1 MKKQN
6 WADWLRKQIGL
17 IFFTDDRKLYQ
28 NESFRNEWLR
38 QEVFFFVWVAALVS
52 MLSLIGFVGTSSV
65 QAEGEILPWF
75 NAPKVYALVFAV
87 NIVFLRLLQKDRK
100 KFETR
105 KKHALRTVQVF
116 SIVEMLLAN
125 TTFFTTQKG
134 SSFFFEY
141 LLISMVTFL
150 VPLYAHRE
158 MLVLMVADL
167 APAIIITLRF
177 RPMTPWQDLVD
188 LMIFQIFC
196 IFVASIRWYSFV
208 QYEAIRQQLE
218 QSNSQLQD
226 ESRTDGLTGLLN
238 RNAWRNDFVQYLNHP
253 ICLALV
259 DLDYFK
265 HINDTYGHL
274 FGDKVLVFMAQ
285 VIRKEFSRDQE
296 FCYRF
301 GGDELLILSM
311 SSDAEEFEQRLRTV
325 QKEAAHNMSLGIQ
338 MNMSIGFCSGHP
350 ESEEDLRQCM
360 KIADRCLYAVK
371 GSGRNSVS
379 GGKLEHASEA
389 HPDGKR
395 KEDFLASLMSLDEIL
410 QSFHEPDFLASGW
423 TTLYFELI
431 HFADLS
437 NRLGFK
443 AGRAILQSMAMAIS
457 RQFPGDLLANP
468 ELDHFVLYTLA
479 SDKEILKRVD
489 LIRKEIGHLYPEAYL
504 SLKCGA
510 YRNLENEDQ
519 AGPMQGLY
527 NAKYAAENAENSE
540 EEVVFYDAAMDRVR
554 RKETYVQDH
563 FIEALEQRK
572 ISVFYQPIVSAL
584 SEKTVGFEALS
595 RWTVPE
601 EEILSP
607 ADFIP
612 CLERMHLIFH
622 LDLYLLEQVCLELDQ
637 KTGDFFVNVNLSQ
650 DDFDVI
656 EVPEAIEHILAKHRV
671 AKERIQFE
679 ITESAVGRKN
689 TMVQAINE
697 MQSRG
702 FKIWIDDFGTGQSS
716 LSVLKDYSVSG
727 IKLDQEFMRGSGS
740 MDRSR
745 KIISE
750 VVSLSHSMG
759 FQVIAEGIE
768 TSDQYWFVRRAGVD
782 LIQGFYFSKP
792 IPFSQLS
799 EGLFFRNMISEEDR
813 TFYRS
818 ASWVDLDG
826 PMESF
831 LFHKGQKQPV
841 FAKGVLEQDHGELY
855 FLRMNEDMEKL
866 CAPVLLRKKNRE
878 EIPREWVFL
887 KEIQRSIAGLNELS
901 GVTRFHVLDTEETYF
916 GEIALLASSPSAGRE
931 AYVLTITNYQSRQ
944 AGESEK
950 A

>member
-1 MKKQN
+1 MKKKN
-6 WADWLRKQIGL
+6 WADWLGRQIRL
-17 IFFTDDRKLYQ
+17 VFCTDDQKLYR

-38 QEVFFFVWVAALVS
+38 QEVFYFLWVAVLVS
-52 MLSLIGFVGTSSV
+52 MLSLIGLVGTSSV

-75 NAPKVYALVFAV
+75 NAPKVYALILGV
-87 NIVFLRLLQKDRK
+87 NIVFFSLLLKDREE
-100 KFETR
+100 FETR
-105 KKHALRTVQVF
+105 KNHAFFTVRVF

-125 TTFFTTQKG
+125 ITFFTTQKG

-158 MLVLMVADL
+158 MLIIMAADL
-167 APAIIITLRF
+167 APAVFITLRF
-177 RPMTPWQDLVD
+177 RSMTPWQDLVD
-188 LMIFQIFC
+188 LMIFQVFR

-218 QSNSQLQD
+218 QSNSRLQD

-238 RNAWRNDFVQYLNHP
+238 RNAWRNDFTEYLNHP

-274 FGDKVLVFMAQ
+274 FGDKVLVLMAEL
-285 VIRKEFSRDQE
+285 VRKEFSRDRE
-296 FCYRF
+296 NCYRF
-301 GGDELLILSM
+301 GGDELLILSV

-338 MNMSIGFCSGHP
+338 MNMSIGFCSGLP
-350 ESEEDLRQCM
+350 RSEEDLRLCM
-360 KIADRCLYAVK
+360 KIADHCLYAVK

-379 GGKLEHASEA
+379 GGKLENAEEYQVN
-389 HPDGKR
+389 GKR
-395 KEDFLASLMSLDEIL
+395 GKDFLASMMSLDEVL
-410 QSFHEPDFLASGW
+410 QSFHEPDVHAYGW
-423 TTLYFELI
+423 TTLYFDI
-431 HFADLS
+431 NHFADLS

-443 AGRAILQSMAMAIS
+443 AGRAILQSVAMAIS
-457 RQFPGDLLANP
+457 NQFPGDLLANP
-468 ELDHFVLYTLA
+468 ELDHFVLYTVA
-479 SDKEILKRVD
+479 SDEEILKRVE
-489 LIRKEIGHLYPEAYL
+489 LIRKEIAGLNPDTYL

-510 YRNLENEDQ
+510 YRNRENEDQ

-527 NAKYAAENAENSE
+527 NAKYAAENSANS

-563 FIEALEQRK
+563 FIEALEQKK

-595 RWTVPE
+595 RWKVPE
-601 EEILSP
+601 EGILSP

-612 CLERMHLIFH
+612 CLERTHLIFH

-637 KTGDFFVNVNLSQ
+637 KAGDFFVNVNLSQ

-656 EVPEAIEHILAKHRV
+656 DVPDEIEHILAKHRI
-671 AKERIQFE
+671 AKEQIQFE
-679 ITESAVGRKN
+679 ITESAVGRKSS
-689 TMVQAINE
+689 MVQAINE

-702 FKIWIDDFGTGQSS
+702 FRIWIDDFGTGQSS

-727 IKLDQEFMRGSGS
+727 IKLDQEFLRGSGS
-740 MDRSR
+740 MDRSK

-750 VVSLSHSMG
+750 IVILSHSMG
-759 FQVIAEGIE
+759 FHVIAEGIE

-799 EGLFFRNMISEEDR
+799 EGLFFRNLTSEEDR
-813 TFYRS
+813 KFYRA

-826 PMESF
+826 PMESC
-831 LFHKGQKQPV
+831 LFRQGQEHPL
-841 FAKGVLEQDHGELY
+841 FAKGVLEQERGRLY

-866 CAPVLLRKKNRE
+866 CAPVLVRNKNRM
-878 EIPREWVFL
+878 EIDQEWAFQAEV
-887 KEIQRSIAGLNELS
+887 QSSIAQLHGLAGVVQFQASENEI
-901 GVTRFHVLDTEETYF
+901 TYF
-916 GEIALLASSPSAGRE
+916 GEIGLLASSPSAGKE
-931 AYVLTITNYQSRQ
+931 AFVLTITNYHTRQ
-944 AGESEK
+944 AEGIEK
-950 A
+950 T